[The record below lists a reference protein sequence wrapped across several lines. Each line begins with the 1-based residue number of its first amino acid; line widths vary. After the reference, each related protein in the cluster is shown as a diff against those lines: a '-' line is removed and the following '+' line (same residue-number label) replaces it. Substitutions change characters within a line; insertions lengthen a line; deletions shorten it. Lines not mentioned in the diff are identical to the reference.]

1 MKTYSEEDNVRLGCF
16 GISFIVIMAV
26 VYGWISYMAGYNAG
40 KDNGEAQAYKW
51 FLEHHIEVQEA
62 VSDKL

>member
-1 MKTYSEEDNVRLGCF
+1 MKTYSEENNVSLGCF
-16 GISFIVIMAV
+16 GISFIVILAV

-51 FLEHHIEVQEA
+51 FIEQHIEA
-62 VSDKL
+62 PGAISDKL